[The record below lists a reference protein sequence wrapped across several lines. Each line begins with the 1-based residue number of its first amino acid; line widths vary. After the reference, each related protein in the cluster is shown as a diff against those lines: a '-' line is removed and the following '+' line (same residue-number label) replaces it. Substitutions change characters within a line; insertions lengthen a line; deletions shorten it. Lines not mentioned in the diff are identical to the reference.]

1 MEHVLNIHIHGMFLL
16 VGHMLTLLSLT
27 KMCNT
32 QVPNLIISL
41 PSTPLLL
48 SYLLAHSLYIADFY

>member
-48 SYLLAHSLYIADFY
+48 SYLLAHSL